1 MTAAPVVA
9 IGGTLCDD
17 RLWRDCFGQP
27 PPLLVVAGKLPSGAV
42 ARSDRMESYAGELLA
57 ALPPRFLLV
66 GFSLGG
72 LIALE
77 LAAQA
82 PERIAALALICAGAG
97 PETPD
102 GAASRRQ
109 GEERAAALGMAG
121 HARQDLVPRY
131 RLASDDHETTVAQM
145 AERVGLPLYR
155 RQNDLAISR
164 ADSRPRLSAMTFPV
178 RLVSGR
184 NDFLCP
190 PERHGDMALSIPDVA
205 VTVAE
210 GCGHMVPLE
219 HPECVRD
226 ALDFPPLDSDCRH

>member
-17 RLWRDCFGQP
+17 RLWRDCFEQP
-27 PPLLVVAGKLPSGAV
+27 SPLLVVAGKLPSGAV
-42 ARSDRMESYAGELLA
+42 ARSDRMDSYAGELLA
-57 ALPPRFLLV
+57 ALPPRFSLI

-97 PETPD
+97 PETPE
-102 GAASRRQ
+102 GAVSRRQ
-109 GEERAAALGMAG
+109 GEARAAALGMTR
-121 HARQDLVPRY
+121 HVRQDLLLRY
-131 RLASDDHETTVAQM
+131 HLGSGVDEAAVEQM

-164 ADSRPRLSAMTFPV
+164 ADSRPRLSGMRFPV
-178 RLVSGR
+178 RLVAGG
-184 NDFLCP
+184 DDALCP
-190 PERHGDMALSIPDVA
+190 PARHEEMARLIPEA
-205 VTVAE
+205 TVTVAE

-219 HPECVRD
+219 QPESVRTL
-226 ALDFPPLDSDCRH
+226 LDFLTMRPDRRH